1 MPAYYI
7 AEIARKR
14 KEIERLNECQGS
26 MQVKQGEF
34 DENVD
39 KCLDP
44 ELTITTWH
52 GNHAS
57 EFDDIRNS
65 GIHTPY
71 LEIAGAQF
79 SKVFAAIAKKIED
92 LEAEIVK
99 LQQII
104 DSILAARAAQ
114 AAQAAGIIR

>member
-14 KEIERLNECQGS
+14 KEIERLNACQGS
-26 MQVKQGEF
+26 LQGKQGEF
-34 DENVD
+34 NENVD

-57 EFDDIRNS
+57 EFDDIRES

-79 SKVFAAIAKKIED
+79 SKVFGAIAKKIAE
-92 LEAEIVK
+92 LEAEIAR
-99 LQQII
+99 LQQIVA
-104 DSILAARAAQ
+104 SICAPQRRHKLLRD
-114 AAQAAGIIR
+114 